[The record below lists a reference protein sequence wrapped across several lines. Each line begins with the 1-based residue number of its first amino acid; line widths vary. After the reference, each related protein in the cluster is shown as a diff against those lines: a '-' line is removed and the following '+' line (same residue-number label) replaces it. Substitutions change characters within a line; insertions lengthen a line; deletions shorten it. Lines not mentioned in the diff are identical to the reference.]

1 MNEFLKITGD
11 VSNWSVYQKSVI
23 ICDVTE
29 LFVRRAL
36 PQGSRTIDQM
46 RQAARSCKQNIVEG
60 VSDCAV
66 SFEMCI
72 KLIGVARG
80 SVRELGEDYADFLRQ
95 HKFEIWTRD
104 DRRTFAVRNYARRH
118 SNHREYVEKCEVRSD
133 ETTANIMLTLIHQID
148 AMLAKVLKSL
158 EQDFIANGGIREAMT
173 QARRRQRGF

>member
-1 MNEFLKITGD
+1 M
-11 VSNWSVYQKSVI
+11 
-23 ICDVTE
+23 
-29 LFVRRAL
+29 
-36 PQGSRTIDQM
+36 P
-46 RQAARSCKQNIVEG
+46 
-60 VSDCAV
+60 V

-80 SVRELGEDYADFLRQ
+80 SVRKLGEDYADFLRQ

-118 SNHREYVEKCEVRSD
+118 SNPREYVEKCEVRSD